1 MISNNIGKYY
11 NIPLKTLVFSERNKN
26 LESIRENYGQLG
38 VDIFQKEKKPTIL
51 TPKDNKK
58 INKIIN
64 KIKQFFGGIGK
75 EDYKETDSL
84 NNVMFKYINNKKYG
98 TDADIEHVFGKNG
111 SKLFKVYKSMGYV
124 E

>member
-1 MISNNIGKYY
+1 MTSNNIGKYY
-11 NIPLKTLVFSERNKN
+11 SIPLKTLVFSERNKN

-51 TPKDNKK
+51 TPRDNKK

-64 KIKQFFGGIGK
+64 KVKKFFGYVGK

-84 NNVMFKYINNKKYG
+84 NSVMFKYIYNKKHG
-98 TDADIEHVFGKNG
+98 TDADIENVFGKHG
-111 SKLFKVYKSMGYV
+111 SRLFKIYKAMGYV